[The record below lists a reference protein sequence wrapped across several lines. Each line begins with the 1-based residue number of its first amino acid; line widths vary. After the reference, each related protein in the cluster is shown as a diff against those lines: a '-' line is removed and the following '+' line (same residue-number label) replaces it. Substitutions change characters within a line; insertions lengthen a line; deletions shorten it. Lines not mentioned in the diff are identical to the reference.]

1 MIELGT
7 FFWILVALFAL
18 IGALRGWTREV
29 IATAGLIL
37 SLFALNQFGPLIVG
51 VARAGLESGM
61 TAEIPQEGIR
71 RQQFYILSMIH
82 LLIAFFSYQGPALAG
97 SRLGDRLRIRDNFQ
111 DKLLGGIIGTI
122 NGYLVVGTVWSFLEY
137 QIVGGGY
144 QQLPVGV
151 GYPFDTI
158 IRPAVDSDLVTLIA
172 RLPLPFLADYLPF
185 LLVGIFLFV
194 LIVMI

>member
-1 MIELGT
+1 MVEIGT

-29 IATAGLIL
+29 VATSGLIL

-61 TAEIPQEGIR
+61 AADIPQEGIR
-71 RQQFYILSMIH
+71 RQQFYILSIIH
-82 LLIAFFSYQGPALAG
+82 LVIAFFSYQGPALAG
-97 SRLGDRLRIRDNFQ
+97 SRMGDRLRIRDNFQ

-122 NGYLVVGTVWSFLEY
+122 NGYLVVGTIWSFLEY
-137 QIVGGGY
+137 QIIDGGY
-144 QQLPVGV
+144 AQLPVNV
-151 GYPFDTI
+151 DYPFATI
-158 IRPAVDSDLVTLIA
+158 TRPENFEAMTLIA

-185 LLVGIFLFV
+185 LLVGVFLFV

>member
-1 MIELGT
+1 
-7 FFWILVALFAL
+7 
-18 IGALRGWTREV
+18 LRGWTREV

-51 VARAGLESGM
+51 VARAGLETGM
-61 TAEIPQEGIR
+61 PADFPQEGIR
-71 RQQFYILSMIH
+71 RQQFYILSAIH

-97 SRLGDRLRIRDNFQ
+97 SRMGDRLRIRDNFQ

-122 NGYLVVGTVWSFLEY
+122 NGYLVVGTIWSFLEY
-137 QIVGGGY
+137 QIIDRGY
-144 QQLPVGV
+144 QQLPPGV
-151 GYPFDTI
+151 AYPFQTI
-158 IRPAVDSDLVTLIA
+158 IRPAVDSDLVTLMA

>member
-51 VARAGLESGM
+51 VARAGLETGM
-61 TAEIPQEGIR
+61 AADIPQEGIR
-71 RQQFYILSMIH
+71 RQQFYILTTIH
-82 LLIAFFSYQGPALAG
+82 LIITFFSYQGPALAG
-97 SRLGDRLRIRDNFQ
+97 SRMGDRLRIRDNFQ
-111 DKLLGGIIGTI
+111 DKLLGGIIGMV
-122 NGYLVVGTVWSFLEY
+122 NGYLVVGTIWSFLEY
-137 QIVGGGY
+137 QIIDAGY
-144 QQLPVGV
+144 QQLPPGV
-151 GYPFDTI
+151 QYPFDTI
-158 IRPAVDSDLVTLIA
+158 MRPGVDSHLMTLIA
-172 RLPLPFLADYLPF
+172 RLPLPLLADYLPF
-185 LLVGIFLFV
+185 LLVAVFLFV